1 MQKRREYATF
11 CFIWRRT
18 TQYRQEVLCG
28 VILEWRKKKK
38 KTSKSHM
45 RIFVFYE
52 YMQDNTENRQNVASY
67 IEKRKNN
74 NNEKKGIFMISYK
87 KTDR

>member
-1 MQKRREYATF
+1 
-11 CFIWRRT
+11 
-18 TQYRQEVLCG
+18 
-28 VILEWRKKKK
+28 
-38 KTSKSHM
+38 M

-74 NNEKKGIFMISYK
+74 NNEKEGIFMISYK
-87 KTDR
+87 KTDRQYCKYYEWTDRYYK